1 MEMFHRGGTK
11 DDEEPDPERGSLEGD
26 RFVGFF
32 FTFFYVIGLEDH
44 SVEKKG
50 EETENEKQLDKED
63 GQVLCMVLNPTPRLQ
78 GDELIDV
85 VEIDATGKQQDNEQ
99 DSRDFL
105 VMLIERIGD
114 RLDLFLR
121 NRLLQTGGHGHDQ
134 EGNSPDPD
142 DRRHQVKPMIDD
154 WDQRIEVSAGASKG
168 FHEEMVNG

>member
-1 MEMFHRGGTK
+1 MEMFHCGGTK
-11 DDEEPDPERGSLEGD
+11 DDDEADPERGSLEGD

-32 FTFFYVIGLEDH
+32 FTFFYVIGLENH

-50 EETENEKQLDKED
+50 EETEDEKQLDKKD
-63 GQVLCMVLNPTPRLQ
+63 GQILCVVLNPIPRLQ

-85 VEIDATGKQQDNEQ
+85 VEIDPAGKQQDYEQ

-105 VMLIERIGD
+105 VMLIEGIGD

-154 WDQRIEVSAGASKG
+154 WDQRMEVDAGALTRIHSEG
-168 FHEEMVNG
+168 R